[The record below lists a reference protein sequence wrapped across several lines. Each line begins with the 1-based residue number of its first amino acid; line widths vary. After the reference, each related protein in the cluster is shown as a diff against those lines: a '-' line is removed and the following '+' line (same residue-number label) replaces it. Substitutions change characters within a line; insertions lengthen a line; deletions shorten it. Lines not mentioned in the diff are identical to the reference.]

1 VVLVLNNING
11 FILDMEGTFFKDFSP
26 LMGAKEFIK
35 ILDEKG
41 FSYLFLTNLTTKTP
55 DELQNILLRMGIFVE
70 ASSIITPATLVQ
82 DYLLKNYPDSN
93 VKVFGSNALK
103 SYIYRNY
110 RVGIRDEDINVL
122 IIGME
127 PNISIE
133 DLSSMRKIIQDGK
146 KVIFTNPDYYAP
158 TREGFKFE
166 CGVMLELFK
175 PHFKEDPVI
184 IGKPSSYAFNYAI
197 EKLQIAKKHIAMVG
211 DNYETDIQGA
221 HNAGIIPIHLQTTQD
236 ESYNVVN
243 LDALEF
249 QDLNDLAN
257 EIKKL

>member
-1 VVLVLNNING
+1 VLNNING
-11 FILDMEGTFFKDFSP
+11 FILDLEGTFFKDFSP
-26 LMGAKEFIK
+26 LPGAKEFIK
-35 ILDEKG
+35 TLDEKG

-55 DELQNILLRMGIFVE
+55 DELQNILLRMGIFID
-70 ASSIITPATLVQ
+70 ASLIITPATLIQ
-82 DYLLKNYPDSN
+82 DYLLKNYPNAN

-103 SYIYRNY
+103 SHIYKNY
-110 RVGIRDEDINVL
+110 RVGIQDNNIDILV
-122 IIGME
+122 IGME

-133 DLSSMRKIIQDGK
+133 DLSSMRQIIDAGK

-175 PHFKEDPVI
+175 PHFKEEPVI

-197 EKLQIAKKHIAMVG
+197 EKLTLQKKHIAMVG

-221 HNAGIIPIHLQTTQD
+221 HNTGIIPIHLQTTQD
-236 ESYNVVN
+236 ESYNVIN

-249 QDLNDLAN
+249 QDLNDLTC